1 MAESLLL
8 RCCTSMLADREM
20 VTLSIHVTKALQER
34 SRPYQ
39 RSTTTGPALGD
50 NSPQIIDDWDQRS
63 CRGPTGQHPSIL
75 LDERATKKVTGA
87 LLSTVAAATI
97 ERG

>member
-1 MAESLLL
+1 M
-8 RCCTSMLADREM
+8 
-20 VTLSIHVTKALQER
+20 
-34 SRPYQ
+34 
-39 RSTTTGPALGD
+39 TTP
-50 NSPQIIDDWDQRS
+50 PQIIDDWGKRS
-63 CRGPTGQHPSIL
+63 CRAPTGQHPSIL

>member
-1 MAESLLL
+1 
-8 RCCTSMLADREM
+8 MLADRGM
-20 VTLSIHVTKALQER
+20 VTLSIHVTKALQGR

-50 NSPQIIDDWDQRS
+50 NTPQIIDDWGQQS
-63 CRGPTGQHPSIL
+63 CRGPTGQYPSIL

-87 LLSTVAAATI
+87 LLPTVAAATI

>member
-1 MAESLLL
+1 
-8 RCCTSMLADREM
+8 M

-50 NSPQIIDDWDQRS
+50 NTPQIIGDWGKRS
-63 CRGPTGQHPSIL
+63 CRAPTGQHPSIL

-87 LLSTVAAATI
+87 LLPTVAAATI
-97 ERG
+97 